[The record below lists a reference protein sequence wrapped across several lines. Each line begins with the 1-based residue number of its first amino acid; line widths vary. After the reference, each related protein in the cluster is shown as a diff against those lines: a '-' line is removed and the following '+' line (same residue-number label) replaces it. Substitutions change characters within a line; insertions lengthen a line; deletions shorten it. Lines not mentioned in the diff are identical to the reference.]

1 MPTTTADGLVDFVVG
16 NFGQGY
22 TLYRNAGLAGAEN
35 HWLTIRLEGRA
46 PINFDAIHA
55 RVFVTTEDGLTRMQ
69 EVKSGSSLGAGNDT
83 ALHFG
88 LGGSTSAAV
97 RVVWPDGTEDVA
109 AEVAADRILDLSYG
123 EVGPGE

>member
-1 MPTTTADGLVDFVVG
+1 
-16 NFGQGY
+16 
-22 TLYRNAGLAGAEN
+22 
-35 HWLTIRLEGRA
+35 
-46 PINFDAIHA
+46 
-55 RVFVTTEDGLTRMQ
+55 MQ

-88 LGGSTSAAV
+88 LGGSTSATV
-97 RVVWPDGTEDVA
+97 RVVWPDGTEDVV